1 MLNAPDI
8 GDMFAFAYPAG
19 APAAAPA
26 LNFDPGR
33 VRVEALFR
41 ALYGDC
47 QKGTLAKTRKVPWVP
62 KHGGGSVTFTTAQ
75 GADKALEAVSAEL
88 DQLPKSFTKYLVPS
102 AGTYNCRAIAG
113 TDRMSMHA
121 YAAAID
127 INTKQTTYW
136 QWVKPGADG
145 LYHWSNKI
153 PPEIVAAFEK
163 HGFIWGG
170 RWYHYDTMHFEYRP
184 ELLPRQMKSRSVSPG
199 FPRNV
204 SGLRRSPR
212 KIDSADDL
220 GVGEPVADFQRRGF
234 RRVGAV
240 HRVLADRQRHAAC
253 GWCLRRRWPDW
264 SRPSLRGSSG
274 WRSRPRAPARR
285 SGPTT

>member
-1 MLNAPDI
+1 MTSCSRTEPAWRFPTDAPTRASTSCSI
-8 GDMFAFAYPAG
+8 RPTSTTCSHSPIRPGPL
-19 APAAAPA
+19 AAAPA
-26 LNFDPGR
+26 RDFDPGR

-47 QKGTLAKTRKVPWVP
+47 RKGALAKTRKVPWVP

-75 GADKALEAVSAEL
+75 GADKALEAVSEEL
-88 DQLPKSFTKYLVPS
+88 DRLPASFTKYLAPS

-113 TDRMSMHA
+113 TERMSMHA

-170 RWYHYDTMHFEYRP
+170 RWYHFDTMHFEYRP
-184 ELLPRQMKSRSVSPG
+184 ELLPRRT
-199 FPRNV
+199 
-204 SGLRRSPR
+204 SGCARQFRRRQESPR
-212 KIDSADDL
+212 HFAPGVLAHQSAH
-220 GVGEPVADFQRRGF
+220 P
-234 RRVGAV
+234 GAV
-240 HRVLADRQRHAAC
+240 FVFR
-253 GWCLRRRWPDW
+253 G
-264 SRPSLRGSSG
+264 RPAQPGIFFDV
-274 WRSRPRAPARR
+274 RAHGIAQAR
-285 SGPTT
+285 

>member
-1 MLNAPDI
+1 MRTLLLGLAAVLAAAGSTAAMASDATFGAPPVGLAEKLEQLRLAYPNTVAGAQGNDLVLSDGTRLAISDGRTDKSFEELLNSPDVD
-8 GDMFAFAYPAG
+8 DMFAFAYPAG
-19 APAAAPA
+19 AAPAAPA
-26 LNFDPGR
+26 RHFDPGR

-47 QKGTLAKTRKVPWVP
+47 RKGALAGTRKIAWVP

-75 GADKALEAVSAEL
+75 GADKALEAVSEEL
-88 DQLPKSFTKYLVPS
+88 DRLPASFTKYLAPS

-113 TDRMSMHA
+113 TQRMSMHA

-136 QWVKPGADG
+136 QRVKPGADG

-170 RWYHYDTMHFEYRP
+170 RWYHFDTMHFEYRP
-184 ELLPRQMKSRSVSPG
+184 ELLPRR
-199 FPRNV
+199 
-204 SGLRRSPR
+204 
-212 KIDSADDL
+212 D
-220 GVGEPVADFQRRGF
+220 
-234 RRVGAV
+234 
-240 HRVLADRQRHAAC
+240 
-253 GWCLRRRWPDW
+253 
-264 SRPSLRGSSG
+264 
-274 WRSRPRAPARR
+274 
-285 SGPTT
+285 

>member
-1 MLNAPDI
+1 LRILLFALLCTLAVAPAFAKDSGSAYGADPADLPGRLDRLVKAYPDMISGVDGNALVLKDGTRLEISDGRTDKSFEELLDDPDV
-8 GDMFAFAYPAG
+8 GDMLAFTYPAG
-19 APAAAPA
+19 AQAAAPA

-33 VRVEALFR
+33 VRVEGLFR

-47 QKGTLAKTRKVPWVP
+47 QKGTLAKTRKVPWLP
-62 KHGGGSVTFTTAQ
+62 NHGGGSVPFSTAQ

-88 DQLPKSFTKYLVPS
+88 DQLPKSFMKFLVPS
-102 AGTYNCRAIAG
+102 AGTYNCRPIAK

-153 PPEIVAAFEK
+153 PPEIVAAFER

-184 ELLPRQMKSRSVSPG
+184 ELLP
-199 FPRNV
+199 
-204 SGLRRSPR
+204 
-212 KIDSADDL
+212 
-220 GVGEPVADFQRRGF
+220 
-234 RRVGAV
+234 
-240 HRVLADRQRHAAC
+240 
-253 GWCLRRRWPDW
+253 
-264 SRPSLRGSSG
+264 
-274 WRSRPRAPARR
+274 AR
-285 SGPTT
+285 

>member
-1 MLNAPDI
+1 MLKDGTRLAISDGRSDKSFEELLDSPDI

-33 VRVEALFR
+33 IRVEALFR

-47 QKGTLAKTRKVPWVP
+47 QKGSRWPRHARCRGCPTMAAAACRSPPRKAPTRRWKRCRPSSTSCP
-62 KHGGGSVTFTTAQ
+62 NHSSKF
-75 GADKALEAVSAEL
+75 
-88 DQLPKSFTKYLVPS
+88 LVPS
-102 AGTYNCRAIAG
+102 AGTYNCRPIAK

-184 ELLPRQMKSRSVSPG
+184 ELLPAK
-199 FPRNV
+199 
-204 SGLRRSPR
+204 
-212 KIDSADDL
+212 
-220 GVGEPVADFQRRGF
+220 
-234 RRVGAV
+234 
-240 HRVLADRQRHAAC
+240 
-253 GWCLRRRWPDW
+253 
-264 SRPSLRGSSG
+264 
-274 WRSRPRAPARR
+274 
-285 SGPTT
+285 